1 MKLESKWFLYILK
14 VNEFINDSDLADILN
29 SVNIEDS
36 SDEFA
41 TAIFNHKIKSFRTK
55 EESEQFSSL
64 LNQAKQMAQDKAN
77 EGHEPPEEMHSA
89 SKQPSTASRN
99 NPPLSF
105 GNDKTTAATSIR
117 NLLSD
122 LKRQGASDLHIT
134 ANACPFIRKDLAVQR
149 IDDKIISK
157 EQVSLIIEALLNP
170 TQMKFLKENKTIS
183 FALSFGKPERY
194 RVTII
199 NHKDGLSISFHIV
212 SEKIRSFE
220 ELGFSKSNI
229 DTINYFFSHHN
240 GLILVTGPIG
250 SGKTTTLATMID
262 AINKKRNDHIL
273 VVENPIEIVQESIS
287 CNVTQREIIQHTQSY
302 ASAIKASLRED
313 PDIIVVGELNDL
325 ETIEIAIK
333 ASETGHLVIG
343 TLQTSDA
350 ANTLNRLINT
360 FPPFQQPQIKAMLS
374 TSLRGIVCQRL
385 LPGKNGG
392 TVLATEI
399 LVNNL
404 AVANTINEGKLFL
417 LKSVMQTASK
427 SGMSSMDASVF
438 ELFTQGLI
446 TKEIA
451 LLNVTDKKNY
461 GKLIESAK

>member
-1 MKLESKWFLYILK
+1 MNLESKWLLYVLK
-14 VNEFINDSDLADILN
+14 VNEFINDLDLADILK
-29 SVNIEDS
+29 SVNAEGTL
-36 SDEFA
+36 DEFT
-41 TAIFNHKIKSFRTK
+41 TAVFNHKLKSFLTK

-64 LNQAKQMAQDKAN
+64 LSQAKQMSRDKAN
-77 EGHEPPEEMHSA
+77 EGHEPPEEMHPE
-89 SKQPSTASRN
+89 SKQQSGNSSN
-99 NPPLSF
+99 SISF
-105 GNDKTTAATSIR
+105 GNDKTTAATSVR
-117 NLLSD
+117 KLLAD

-134 ANACPFIRKDLAVQR
+134 ANACPFIRKDLAIQR
-149 IDDKIISK
+149 IDNKIISK
-157 EQVSLIIEALLNP
+157 EQVSLVTEALLNP
-170 TQMKFLKENKTIS
+170 TQMRFLKENKTIS
-183 FALSFGKPERY
+183 FALSFGKSERY

-273 VVENPIEIVQESIS
+273 VVENPIEIVQESIR

-385 LPGKNGG
+385 LPKKNGG

-404 AVANTINEGKLFL
+404 AVANTISEGKLFL

-438 ELFTQGLI
+438 ELFNQGLI